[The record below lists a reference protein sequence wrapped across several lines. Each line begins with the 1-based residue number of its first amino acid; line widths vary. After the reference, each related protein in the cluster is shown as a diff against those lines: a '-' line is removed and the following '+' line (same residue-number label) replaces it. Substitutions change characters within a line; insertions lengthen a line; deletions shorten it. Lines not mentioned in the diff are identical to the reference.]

1 MKKIFKIGA
10 VTLLF
15 LIICITTANAAGI
28 VINLEDYAQQSSTLD
43 SNLENIVSD
52 EEIDIS
58 EDEENTPRV
67 TSTKTS
73 SYDDEFLTVENI
85 LSIIIIVIGV
95 LLIFLAIAI
104 LIRLK

>member
-28 VINLEDYAQQSSTLD
+28 VINLEDYAQ
-43 SNLENIVSD
+43 SNTVNDNLQNIVSD
-52 EEIDIS
+52 EETNIS
-58 EDEENTPRV
+58 EDVNDDSPRV
-67 TSTKTS
+67 TSTTTS
-73 SYDDEFLTVENI
+73 DDDEFLTVENI